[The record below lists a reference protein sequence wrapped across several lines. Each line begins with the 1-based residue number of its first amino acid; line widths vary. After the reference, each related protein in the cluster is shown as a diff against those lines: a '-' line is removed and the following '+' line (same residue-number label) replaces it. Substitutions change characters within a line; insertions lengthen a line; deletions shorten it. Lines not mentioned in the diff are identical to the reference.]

1 MPRPFPARVRIL
13 ACQGHRQLD
22 PPGAVLEVP
31 PVLSAGTLEMACQV
45 RLHRLGQHGDA
56 VLVALACPHQD
67 LVGGEGNVADTPS
80 GAARHP
86 GAAARPAPLRGSGRP
101 AVVPDAGR
109 ARCRP
114 ARAGRARARPC
125 RGTAARSAPGSGWTP
140 RRCHSR
146 RVTSGSPPPP
156 ARPSRRDA
164 ACRGTGCSGGLTP
177 RTRLRYGGYS
187 AGCGR
192 PREPGRAGGEAV
204 TRPASS
210 RRGASAWWGARMP
223 GPARTRTPFASD
235 PRPLRRSTAARRGYA
250 SKRQLRKSRFRY
262 ASSPWRGHDSVLL
275 MRGSISEPRRCHLRA
290 EENEERAEHA
300 LVA

>member
-1 MPRPFPARVRIL
+1 MTGEAIDVRARGREDPLPRPFPARVRIL
-13 ACQGHRQLD
+13 ACQGHRQPD
-22 PPGAVLEVP
+22 RPGAVLEAP

-101 AVVPDAGR
+101 AFVPA
-109 ARCRP
+109 P
-114 ARAGRARARPC
+114 AR
-125 RGTAARSAPGSGWTP
+125 
-140 RRCHSR
+140 
-146 RVTSGSPPPP
+146 PPPP
-156 ARPSRRDA
+156 ALPSRRDA
-164 ACRGTGCSGGLTP
+164 ACRGTGYSGSLTP

-204 TRPASS
+204 TRRA
-210 RRGASAWWGARMP
+210 
-223 GPARTRTPFASD
+223 
-235 PRPLRRSTAARRGYA
+235 AARRGA
-250 SKRQLRKSRFRY
+250 GGPGGGR
-262 ASSPWRGHDSVLL
+262 
-275 MRGSISEPRRCHLRA
+275 
-290 EENEERAEHA
+290 
-300 LVA
+300 